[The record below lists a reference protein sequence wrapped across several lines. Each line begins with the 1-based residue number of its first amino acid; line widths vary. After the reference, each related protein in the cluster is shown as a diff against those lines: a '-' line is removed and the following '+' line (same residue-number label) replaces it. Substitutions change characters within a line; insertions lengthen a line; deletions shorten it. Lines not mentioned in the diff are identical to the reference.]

1 MRLSSM
7 VLHCESCPQ
16 NCCDACSL
24 PLLLAERHQAVGC
37 WVDGGGSCMMDG
49 DLCRGDEEAVPGGEA
64 SEHAARGGAA
74 AERLPQAMAA
84 E

>member
-1 MRLSSM
+1 
-7 VLHCESCPQ
+7 
-16 NCCDACSL
+16 
-24 PLLLAERHQAVGC
+24 
-37 WVDGGGSCMMDG
+37 MMDG